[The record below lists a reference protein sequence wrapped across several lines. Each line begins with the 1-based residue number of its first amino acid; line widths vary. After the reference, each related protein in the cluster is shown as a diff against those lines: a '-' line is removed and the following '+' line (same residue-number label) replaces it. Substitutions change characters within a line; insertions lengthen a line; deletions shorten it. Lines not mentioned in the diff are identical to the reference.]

1 MKTEQEIKLRSTS
14 VVGLE
19 SKQLEANPEVLITFT
34 NLYVFFM
41 DSLQDQK
48 SNFQIDHNDK
58 RLEEDVAQQLI
69 DNFSD

>member
-1 MKTEQEIKLRSTS
+1 M
-14 VVGLE
+14 VGLE

-41 DSLQDQK
+41 DSLQDK
-48 SNFQIDHNDK
+48 KNNFQIDHNDK
-58 RLEEDVAQQLI
+58 RLEVDVGQQLI